1 MPIGFAGLGL
11 MGEPMAA
18 NLCRAALELTVYNRS
33 PRSREALQAL
43 GARGIDTPA
52 ALFDACDTV
61 ILMLANDQAT
71 DQMLDRG
78 GPDFAA
84 RVGGHLIINMGTHSL
99 AYSQALEADI
109 RGAGGSFVEAPV
121 SGSRLPAE
129 TGALV
134 AMLAGDPDAVARAR
148 PLLVPMCREMI
159 ETGAVPSA
167 MAMKLAVNLYLVAT
181 VAALGEAANL
191 ARALDLDLGLFEQII
206 ASGPLR
212 SDVAAAKL
220 AKMVRDDFAPQAAI
234 RDVCK
239 NASLV
244 ADAAAAAGAAAPL
257 LTESR
262 RLFETVLAAGHGEQD
277 MAAVVT
283 AFHGAGKPA

>member
-1 MPIGFAGLGL
+1 

-18 NLCRAALELTVYNRS
+18 NLCRAGLDLTVYNRS
-33 PRSREALQAL
+33 PRPYDALRAL
-43 GARGIDTPA
+43 GAVVADTPA
-52 ALFDACDTV
+52 ALFEACDTV

-71 DQMLDRG
+71 DLILDRG
-78 GPDFAA
+78 GASFAA
-84 RVGGHLIINMGTHSL
+84 RVGGHLIVNMGTHSL

-121 SGSRLPAE
+121 SGSRLPAQS
-129 TGALV
+129 GALV

-148 PLLVPMCREMI
+148 PLFVPMCREMV

-181 VAALGEAANL
+181 VAALGEAAAL
-191 ARALDLDLGLFEQII
+191 AGSLGLDLGLFEQVIT
-206 ASGPLR
+206 SGPLR
-212 SDVAAAKL
+212 SDIAAAKL
-220 AKMVRDDFAPQAAI
+220 AKMVRDDFGPQAAI

-239 NASLV
+239 NAALV
-244 ADAAAAAGAAAPL
+244 AEAAATARAPVPL

-283 AFHGAGKPA
+283 AFHEAGKPT